1 MAIIGQDGAELG
13 QITGT
18 DVIDPF
24 ETYNPAYPP
33 ERGYRM
39 VLVTIT
45 LDGTGAQPFSF
56 NPSSLGLVDDGG
68 FIATGIFTEVP
79 AEAGVTIL
87 EAQDIAPGA
96 TVSGS
101 LAFQVFTGANV
112 NAVMYWPE
120 SDRAIPL
127 ARPGTALPAVGD
139 AVPVLANDGSDSA
152 HFTINEI
159 QDPFEGYDPSSS
171 PQRGNHLVLI
181 TVTFE
186 NTGVRPTRVDPNA
199 FALLDSDGFLTSPSF
214 VSRGED
220 PLLDL
225 VYTDPF
231 APGETVTGA
240 IAFEVLSGTTLT
252 SVVYTPSSDQF
263 VEVGADGTAG
273 GSGTTAAATPVGAQT
288 DTPAATDDA
297 ADTDVCAGID
307 EWSAATVE
315 RFTTAGGFVGGIQP
329 LEDKIAADAP
339 AVRQAAADIA
349 ALAAEQESS
358 PTPGAAVEFNSLAVL
373 YLTDISQSLDFF
385 AEGLENGDVTKQV
398 VALANLGIAE
408 ESFASGGP
416 AQLAYEVLLATC
428 AAE

>member
-1 MAIIGQDGAELG
+1 M
-13 QITGT
+13 TS
-18 DVIDPF
+18 V
-24 ETYNPAYPP
+24 AY
-33 ERGYRM
+33 R
-39 VLVTIT
+39 
-45 LDGTGAQPFSF
+45 
-56 NPSSLGLVDDGG
+56 PSSNQ
-68 FIATGIFTEVP
+68 FIEV
-79 AEAGVTIL
+79 A
-87 EAQDIAPGA
+87 
-96 TVSGS
+96 
-101 LAFQVFTGANV
+101 
-112 NAVMYWPE
+112 
-120 SDRAIPL
+120 
-127 ARPGTALPAVGD
+127 
-139 AVPVLANDGSDSA
+139 
-152 HFTINEI
+152 
-159 QDPFEGYDPSSS
+159 
-171 PQRGNHLVLI
+171 
-181 TVTFE
+181 
-186 NTGVRPTRVDPNA
+186 
-199 FALLDSDGFLTSPSF
+199 
-214 VSRGED
+214 
-220 PLLDL
+220 
-225 VYTDPF
+225 
-231 APGETVTGA
+231 
-240 IAFEVLSGTTLT
+240 
-252 SVVYTPSSDQF
+252 
-263 VEVGADGTAG
+263 ADGTAG

-373 YLTDISQSLDFF
+373 YLTDTSQSLDFF